1 MTFYLQLTTQTNI
14 YIIILGFKSVR
25 IVSNIDFNY
34 VIYNN
39 IEGYEFPL
47 YLFACSKK
55 AHLSIVKNGYYL
67 ILQC

>member
-39 IEGYEFPL
+39 IEGYEFPPI
-47 YLFACSKK
+47 FVCVQQKSP
-55 AHLSIVKNGYYL
+55 L
-67 ILQC
+67 INC

>member
-34 VIYNN
+34 VIYNI

-47 YLFACSKK
+47 YLFAYSKK

>member
-55 AHLSIVKNGYYL
+55 AH
-67 ILQC
+67 